1 MGMSPIV
8 PTTVEGI
15 KRLAKS
21 YTRRLGLLHYEAL
34 DRAAWDAG
42 FASYAIALRAILS
55 PARNN
60 NMEEPP
66 KHPARKKLLTLASE
80 ALKAGDYPTA
90 NALARRVQKNN
101 SRELAAYAI
110 IAHTEVDQAE
120 RRWVLLKAERAA
132 QKLIT
137 HVPINHPGYM
147 SPQHFRHFAKNRT
160 LLARDYWRAGPGQN
174 KHLAIDLCKEVLWR
188 DVEDLNGLRFDYY
201 RWCMELHA
209 HTAVAG
215 MLEIRGPQDLPLT
228 DLQEIISLMQA
239 RGDQATAARVVALAA
254 EPA

>member
-1 MGMSPIV
+1 MGTSPIV

-21 YTRRLGLLHYEAL
+21 YARRFGLPHHEAL
-34 DRAAWDAG
+34 ERAAGDAG
-42 FASYAIALRAILS
+42 FASYAIALRVIRA
-55 PARNN
+55 PASKS
-60 NMEEPP
+60 EAAAPS
-66 KHPARKKLLTLASE
+66 KYPARKKLLTLASK
-80 ALKAGDYPTA
+80 ALEAGDYPSA
-90 NALARRVQKNN
+90 NDLARRVQKNN

-110 IAHTEVDQAE
+110 IAQTEMDNAE

-137 HVPINHPGYM
+137 PVPINQPGYM
-147 SPQHFRHFAKNRT
+147 LPQHFRHFAKNRA

-188 DVEDLNGLRFDYY
+188 DVEDLNGLRFNYY
-201 RWCMELHA
+201 GWCMELHA

-215 MLEIRGPQDLPLT
+215 MLDIRGPQDLPST

-239 RGDQATAARVVALAA
+239 RGDQATAASLIALAA
-254 EPA
+254 ERV